1 MKNFFHKNFSI
12 YLIISII
19 NINEYLLSL
28 LETGALQF
36 QNFIYHDR
44 LKLYSKQNR
53 TQKCSISD
61 GPNCLF
67 LNNYQCKTDINENWQ
82 NIMNQTRNNNITYK
96 KLSSIIRNKNKKY
109 IQKYSSENDSSQTP
123 PSITLKLGL
132 TFESYDEMTM
142 NNDIYA
148 SSIKYVKYYVDVI
161 PIEIY
166 GKLRLR
172 YNKDSLKV
180 KKGSDYPS
188 GTYAIVETNNVS
200 IKLGGKSF
208 ICTHFFIR
216 ARNIDL
222 KTSANVI
229 GYLDGK
235 EMYSTEK
242 ALSSFEDKAWVKVS
256 LPNKKIDV
264 LTIPKGFEYDSFSF
278 VIETFNQY
286 NVNVHFYRDP
296 TKRYEELVTD
306 LDIY

>member
-1 MKNFFHKNFSI
+1 MKNLFHKNFFI
-12 YLIISII
+12 YIIILII
-19 NINEYLLSL
+19 NINENLLSL
-28 LETGALQF
+28 IESGASQF

-53 TQKCSISD
+53 TQKCSISN

-67 LNNYQCKTDINENWQ
+67 LNNYQHENENWQ
-82 NIMNQTRNNNITYK
+82 NIINETKKNNITYK
-96 KLSSIIRNKNKKY
+96 KLSSFLRIKNKNY
-109 IQKYSSENDSSQTP
+109 IQKYSSQNDTEQTP

-142 NNDIYA
+142 KNDVYA
-148 SSIKYVKYYVDVI
+148 YPLKHVKYFVDVI

-166 GKLRLR
+166 GKLKLR
-172 YNKDSLKV
+172 YSKDNIKV

-188 GTYAIVETNNVS
+188 GTYAIVESNNVS
-200 IKLGGKSF
+200 IKLGGKNF
-208 ICTHFFIR
+208 ICTHFYIR
-216 ARNIDL
+216 TKNIDL

-229 GYLDGK
+229 GYLNGK

-242 ALSSFEDKAWVKVS
+242 ALSSFEDKTWVKVT

-278 VIETFNQY
+278 IIETYNQY
-286 NVNVHFYRDP
+286 DINVHFYRNSN
-296 TKRYEELVTD
+296 KKYEELVTD